1 MKQAFEFRAWHKD
14 KKYMYYNVAIGI
26 EGKVGYRMAPSLK
39 KGGYVYEDNKEIIV
53 NPYIGGKDKGREKIF
68 IGDILEVNKKKH
80 LGIVVW
86 DNKRLCYKL
95 ETKGGKT
102 RRGLEDPKK
111 RKGMK
116 IVGNIYENEDLL
128 EEKTS

>member
-14 KKYMYYNVAIGI
+14 KKYMYHNVAIGI
-26 EGKVGYRMAPSLK
+26 EGKVGYRMSPSQK

-53 NPYIGGKDKGREKIF
+53 NPYIGSKAKGGEKIY
-68 IGDILEVNKKKH
+68 IGDILEVNKRKH

-86 DNKRLCYKL
+86 DNKHLCYKL

-102 RRGLEDPKK
+102 ITGLEDPKK
-111 RKGMK
+111 RKSMK
-116 IVGNIYENEDLL
+116 IIGNIYENMDLL
-128 EEKTS
+128 ED